1 MSVLIDFSLLVETVG
16 IDFSNICKWHLH
28 PDRVDAV
35 TKTSTP
41 PGRGYHH
48 GNLRADLIRA
58 ATEIISEVGVAHFS
72 IAAAARRTGV
82 SSGAPF
88 GISPIRKALLLA
100 VALHAA
106 DHLADRYRAA
116 LAESGDPVEQLAAV
130 AGAYVRFARD
140 AGAEFDVIFTAGLE
154 INRHPELRE
163 RTRTLMGLLLPL
175 GFALADDAHS
185 ALALLEAHSPWPTGT
200 PACCATAS
208 STPAPA
214 IPTTSPATPPTPP
227 EPSYSATAQPTRLG
241 DAVRQRTSKLSWCGR
256 TRREQRHRL

>member
-1 MSVLIDFSLLVETVG
+1 MNHVLLIDFSLRVETVG

-88 GISPIRKALLLA
+88 RHFRDRKALLLA

-185 ALALLEAHSPWPTGT
+185 ALALLEAHLALAHGY
-200 PACCATAS
+200 AGLLRNGILHS
-208 STPAPA
+208 STSDPDNIARN
-214 IPTTSPATPPTPP
+214 ATNAARALVL
-227 EPSYSATAQPTRLG
+227 SYGSTDTAR
-241 DAVRQRTSKLSWCGR
+241 
-256 TRREQRHRL
+256 